1 MTSAQVWTALGIF
14 VGAFASLITLTL
26 MIVSSKFDTL
36 STKIDRLSA
45 KVDIRFDGTDKRID
59 LLDRDV
65 QKLVEKVF
73 GS

>member
-1 MTSAQVWTALGIF
+1 MSDAQVWTVLGIL

-26 MIVSSKFDTL
+26 LVVSSKIDGL
-36 STKIDRLSA
+36 SGMMLA
-45 KVDIRFDGTDKRID
+45 RFDGVNQRID

-65 QKLVEKVF
+65 QKIAEKVF